1 MLVCEDFTYSGEN
14 PANTSTRSLGYVS
27 TSSPSCLLSTPLE
40 SSRDHNGLLLK
51 APTVTDAY
59 RQPTSKAHDPLDGA
73 ENDIAFALV
82 TQHTLVFVSIGT
94 ILRDRAMLVVV
105 DRPAPII

>member
-51 APTVTDAY
+51 DAY